1 MPPLRARSIFY
12 HKNGQVES
20 IYVDVIDFDT
30 KIKKFIVEFVMPG
43 EGTSSIGRKV
53 NKI

>member
-12 HKNGQVES
+12 HKNGKVES
-20 IYVDVIDFDT
+20 IFVDVIDFDT

-43 EGTSSIGRKV
+43 ESTSSIGRRV